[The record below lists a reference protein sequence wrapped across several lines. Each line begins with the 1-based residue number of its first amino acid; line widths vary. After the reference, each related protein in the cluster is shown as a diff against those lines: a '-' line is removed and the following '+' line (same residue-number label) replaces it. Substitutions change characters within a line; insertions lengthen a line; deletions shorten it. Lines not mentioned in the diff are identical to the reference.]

1 MNPAIQISWGEL
13 FDKIS
18 ILEIKTERLSSGTA
32 RANAA
37 QELERLR
44 EAARP
49 VADNKELAR
58 FAARLKRINETLW
71 KIEDDIRAK
80 EAVKDFGPEFVEL
93 ARAVYI
99 NNDERGALKA
109 KINVLLQSSIVEEKE
124 YSRY

>member
-1 MNPAIQISWGEL
+1 MNPAIQVSWGEL

-49 VADNKELAR
+49 VADNKELAPL
-58 FAARLKRINETLW
+58 AAHLKRINETLW

>member
-1 MNPAIQISWGEL
+1 MNPAIQVSWGEL

-18 ILEIKTERLSSGTA
+18 ILEIKAERLSSGTA

-49 VADNKELAR
+49 VADNKELAPL
-58 FAARLKRINETLW
+58 AARLKRINETLW